1 MYAFTNTIY
10 DYDGAKPKA
19 QQKLAQKM
27 LLGVYKGEKIHM
39 QEIGVKEGE
48 GHLLEGG
55 IFSGAYRTWH

>member
-1 MYAFTNTIY
+1 MTMMELNQKLNKSLPRRRYWAFTR
-10 DYDGAKPKA
+10 
-19 QQKLAQKM
+19 
-27 LLGVYKGEKIHM
+27 GEKIHM